1 MALMETRLSKAV
13 LGINP
18 SPTEATSS
26 LANRMR
32 RDGIDIISFAQ
43 GEPDF
48 DTPPDISLEAVRA
61 VVEGYTRYTDVPGMR
76 DVREAVAEKFGREN
90 GIRYT
95 PSEVMVSNGGKQVL
109 YLLFRT
115 ICDPGDEVVVPTPCY
130 VSYEEQIRLS
140 GASPVFV
147 PVSEDRS
154 FRIAR
159 DDIEPFITPRTKAV
173 IINSPNN
180 PTGAVCEESDLR
192 AIAALAAERGIFI
205 VTDEVYEHL
214 LYDGRKHVSI
224 AALGDEAKRIAVTV
238 NSASKTY
245 AMTGWRIGYAG
256 GPEDVI
262 SGMITLQG
270 HVSGNVCS
278 VAQRALLQA
287 LRGPQ
292 NAVAAM
298 RDSYARRRDLMV
310 EKIGS
315 IPGLRCRKPDGA
327 FYVFADVT
335 GLFGKRWREGILE
348 NDLDTAAF
356 FLKEAH
362 VAVVPGTAFRRNGY
376 VRFVFANSEADIVNG
391 LDRIADAIASELKG

>member
-1 MALMETRLSKAV
+1 METRLSKAV

-18 SPTEATSS
+18 SPTEAASS

-32 RDGIDIISFAQ
+32 HDGIDIISFAQ

-48 DTPPDISLEAVRA
+48 DTPPDISREAVRA
-61 VVEGYTRYTDVPGMR
+61 IDDGCTRYTDVPGMR
-76 DVREAVAEKFGREN
+76 DVREAVAEKFEREN

-115 ICDPGDEVVVPTPCY
+115 ICDPGDEVIVPTPCY

-140 GASPVFV
+140 GADPVFA
-147 PVSEDRS
+147 PVSEERR
-154 FRIAR
+154 FRLSCS
-159 DDIEPFITPRTKAV
+159 DIERCITPRTKAM

-192 AIAALAAERGIFI
+192 DIAALAAERGIFT

-214 LYDGRKHVSI
+214 LYDDRKHVSI
-224 AALGDEAKRIAVTV
+224 AALGEEAKRNTVTV

-262 SGMITLQG
+262 AGMITLQG

-292 NAVAAM
+292 HAVSEM

-310 EKIGS
+310 GKINS
-315 IPGLRCRKPDGA
+315 IPGLCCQKPDGA
-327 FYVFADVT
+327 FYAFANVT
-335 GLFGKRWREGILE
+335 GLFGKRWSEGIIE

>member
-1 MALMETRLSKAV
+1 METRLSKAV

-95 PSEVMVSNGGKQVL
+95 PSEVMISNGGKQIL

-140 GASPVFV
+140 GASPVFA

-278 VAQRALLQA
+278 VAQRALSAGSPGAPERCCRDAGFLCPA
-287 LRGPQ
+287 ERPDGGEDRLYSRAPLPEARRGVLCFRRRHRPFRKT
-292 NAVAAM
+292 VAG
-298 RDSYARRRDLMV
+298 RDSRKRPGHGGLFPEGGPRRR
-310 EKIGS
+310 GARY
-315 IPGLRCRKPDGA
+315 GLPPERVC
-327 FYVFADVT
+327 
-335 GLFGKRWREGILE
+335 
-348 NDLDTAAF
+348 
-356 FLKEAH
+356 
-362 VAVVPGTAFRRNGY
+362 AVRVRQLRRGY
-376 VRFVFANSEADIVNG
+376 RQ
-391 LDRIADAIASELKG
+391 RI